1 MNRLHF
7 IQQHV
12 DEQIEKLHNPNLKK
26 LAYLHT
32 YGVFQL
38 AGLLAIK
45 RNINIELAKICALLH
60 DISQYTEN
68 ASRNEHAKR
77 SSIYAQKLLTSSSLF
92 EKDEIQKICDAIR
105 THSDKATR
113 NDSELGELLK
123 DADLLQHYL
132 FDPANVI
139 EKNALFR
146 LYYVLE
152 ELKN

>member
-1 MNRLHF
+1 MDRLHF
-7 IQQHV
+7 IQQHI

-38 AGLLAIK
+38 ASLLAIK
-45 RNINIELAKICALLH
+45 RNINIEHAKICALLH
-60 DISQYTEN
+60 DISEN
-68 ASRNEHAKR
+68 ASRKEHAKR

-92 EKDEIQKICDAIR
+92 EKDEIQKICDAIL

-139 EKNALFR
+139 EKNAQFR

-152 ELKN
+152 EIKK